1 MYVSSRLL
9 RNLGGFFFA
18 FSLPYL
24 APTWVYLKSCASQ
37 CCFFPF
43 SPSGCTS
50 NHKATAWAY
59 FQKRTMLP
67 RQSSPSFSC
76 PFIPFWWKYESRRKQ
91 LLILTVFPCPLVVWI
106 FLHFTSSGVPYHALW
121 ALSTACSRAM
131 VVIDVPHG
139 KKRCLGWQGGGMVCR
154 GWDTFIVYRSRSQ
167 SIYTKRKA
175 GTPCC
180 ENMWIDWVPTC
191 GERLEGTDSCLGCMT
206 TGLGAEVLELFLE
219 AKNSRK
225 VDVLSKIVQ
234 ICG

>member
-1 MYVSSRLL
+1 MQANAVSFPSAHLAVHLITKLQPGPTSKRELCSLDKAVPHSAVLL
-9 RNLGGFFFA
+9 FLFDENMNLGENNCW
-18 FSLPYL
+18 SLLCSHALWLCGY
-24 APTWVYLKSCASQ
+24 
-37 CCFFPF
+37 
-43 SPSGCTS
+43 
-50 NHKATAWAY
+50 
-59 FQKRTMLP
+59 
-67 RQSSPSFSC
+67 
-76 PFIPFWWKYESRRKQ
+76 
-91 LLILTVFPCPLVVWI
+91 

-131 VVIDVPHG
+131 VVIEVPHG
-139 KKRCLGWQGGGMVCR
+139 KKRWLGWQGGGMVCR